1 MILPPR
7 LSYTLW
13 DIESTVRP
21 ADARLS
27 ASSTLASVSA
37 SRLAVI

>member
-1 MILPPR
+1 MILPPM

-21 ADARLS
+21 ADARYFGYFLC
-27 ASSTLASVSA
+27 
-37 SRLAVI
+37 RMFHM